1 MIAHRLA
8 NLPPSASALRRAFTF
23 LEVMIVVVIIG
34 ILAAIV
40 IPQFGSATQD
50 ARASSL
56 KANLG
61 GIRASIAGYRANAVL
76 AGTPPY
82 PTLNQ
87 LTTPNT
93 VVQGDFP
100 PNPYN
105 GLNTV
110 QLVSLTQAN
119 SRSVV
124 SPQSYGWN
132 YYVDNSAIPPAA
144 ILYANASDPAG
155 TNASGNALNANE
167 H

>member
-1 MIAHRLA
+1 MMMCGIQHVRR
-8 NLPPSASALRRAFTF
+8 PLRSAFTF

-50 ARASSL
+50 ARASTL

-61 GIRASIAGYRANAVL
+61 GVRASIAGYRANAVL
-76 AGTPPY
+76 AGSPPY
-82 PTLNQ
+82 PTLSE

-93 VVQGDFP
+93 VVQGEFP

-105 GLNTV
+105 GLMSV
-110 QLVSLTQAN
+110 QAVSLTQAN
-119 SRSVV
+119 ARSVV
-124 SPQSYGWN
+124 NPQSYGWN
-132 YYVDNSAIPPAA
+132 YFVDNSSNPPVAIF
-144 ILYANASDPAG
+144 YANAVDPAG
-155 TNASGNALNANE
+155 LNASGNQIRANE